1 MKSKLIGAVILAA
14 VVVCAAMYYLFG
26 RQPEVTVIS
35 GYLGGEKIG
44 VMEDKEISDILAKNH
59 HISFNYSRAGSLD
72 MVTAEQ
78 TGKNYL
84 FPSSRTALEYY
95 KEQHGEPV
103 ADEIIFNTPIV
114 LYFHKAVAQAL
125 SSDGTVY
132 TTDGV

>member
-26 RQPEVTVIS
+26 SQPEVTVIS

-78 TGKNYL
+78 TG
-84 FPSSRTALEYY
+84 R
-95 KEQHGEPV
+95 
-103 ADEIIFNTPIV
+103 IIFSHQAELLSNTIRNSM
-114 LYFHKAVAQAL
+114 ASL
-125 SSDGTVY
+125 SPMRLFSIRL
-132 TTDGV
+132 